1 MRKIDYLLA
10 LPLMLVF
17 IACGGSDAK
26 TQNSNESPQE
36 LVLFG
41 VWEALDYDLL
51 KGVAS
56 DFEKENNVT
65 ITLQTTTSETFKN
78 QFTTL
83 LNSGSKLDVIGFN
96 GMDMR
101 YLYTSGS
108 VFALSDYVDIDPSN
122 YVDGALDTM
131 TWDGK
136 YYGLPYAAWITSMGT
151 FYNKDI
157 FAKYNLQPPKTFADL
172 YKIND
177 VLRANGL
184 YALSFEGGNLYQWD
198 PWYMIMLGQLTN
210 GKPLD
215 YTIEILKG
223 NAKFTDDIS
232 VQAMQGV
239 ADLGAHKVWNDGFLG
254 VPESDIAIALFT
266 QGKAAMY
273 QSGTWN
279 LTSIR
284 LGGMGDNLGVIPFPL
299 MREGLSY
306 YEPYALANPAIAGYA
321 KADDKLKEVIAKFCL
336 FASGKEVSQTSLMA
350 RCEGDLG
357 KSMDIP
363 VTLGVPYNDKDEILK
378 QFQSYFPTIGQTFLG
393 WYWPPVVHQEF
404 LVQLQAVAG
413 GEATARAAMEAIQA
427 VFDQAVREGYE
438 FR

>member
-1 MRKIDYLLA
+1 MF
-10 LPLMLVF
+10 V
-17 IACGGSDAK
+17 ACGGKEGK
-26 TQNSNESPQE
+26 TQGSSAESPEE
-36 LVLFG
+36 LVFFAIF
-41 VWEALDYDLL
+41 EALYDQFEN
-51 KGVAS
+51 VVS
-56 DFEKENNVT
+56 NFEKENNVT
-65 ITLQTTTSETFKN
+65 IKLQTTTSETFKN
-78 QFTTL
+78 QFATL
-83 LNSGSKLDVIGFN
+83 VNSGSKLDVIGFN
-96 GMDMR
+96 GQDMR

-136 YYGLPYAAWITSMGT
+136 YYGLPYASQVTSMGT

-172 YKIND
+172 YKVND
-177 VLRANGL
+177 VLRANGI
-184 YALSFEGGNLYQWD
+184 YALTFEGANLYQWS

-232 VQAMQGV
+232 VQAMQGM
-239 ADLGAHKVWNDGFLG
+239 ADLGAHNVWNDGFLG
-254 VPESDIAIALFT
+254 VPDSDIAIASFT

-279 LTSIR
+279 LTSLR
-284 LGGMGDNLGVIPFPL
+284 LGGMGDNLGAIPFPL
-299 MREGLSY
+299 IREGLSY
-306 YEPYALANPAIAGYA
+306 FEPNSLANPGIAGYT
-321 KADDKLKEVIAKFCL
+321 KTDDKLKEIVAKFCL
-336 FASGKEVSQTSLMA
+336 FASGKEVSQASIMA
-350 RCEGDLG
+350 RCEGDLS

-363 VTLGVPYNDKDEILK
+363 VTLGVPFNDKDEILK
-378 QFQSYFPTIGQTFLG
+378 QIQSYFASIGQTFLD
-393 WYWPPVVHQEF
+393 WYWPPIVNREF
-404 LVQLQAVAG
+404 QIQLQAVVG
-413 GEATARAAMEAIQA
+413 GETTARAAMEAIQA

-438 FR
+438 FK